1 MKNKLY
7 YILAVLYI
15 LMFGFILYI
24 NGAFTGE
31 VTSVSNLMINIGF
44 LVVIGILFLISF
56 LSFSRLNQV
65 TDELV
70 AVADEM
76 QNKHEA
82 FLKNLWPEYR
92 QRKDV
97 FSNFAL
103 KQQFEK
109 YQKRI
114 AVHTTSKGTVTEAC
128 PIEEYINEDFLDQIG
143 RTYFNSSMPGTLTG
157 LGILGTF
164 LGLTLGMSSF
174 AGNDIFTISDNIGPL
189 LDGMKVAFHTSVY
202 GIFFSL
208 VYTFVYRSLM
218 SDAYEKLERFQS
230 AFKECTAPVVS
241 TTDENMSAMLIYQ
254 ANMANSLK
262 SIMELLK
269 GNAAEQVKGVDQI
282 VQQFMNR
289 LSDTMSTDFDNLG
302 KSLNQACE
310 AQSAYAR
317 NFQRLEESTRLLL
330 EASRTMHDTING
342 ALERQ
347 TEIEEK
353 LSSVCDDITN
363 ELYTFDQMRNMYEK

>member
-44 LVVIGILFLISF
+44 LVAIGILFLISF

-65 TDELV
+65 TDELM

-82 FLKNLWPEYR
+82 FQKNLWPEYR

-97 FSNFAL
+97 FSNLAL

-114 AVHTTSKGTVTEAC
+114 AAHTTSKGTVTEAC
-128 PIEEYINEDFLDQIG
+128 SIEEYINEDFLDQTG

-174 AGNDIFTISDNIGPL
+174 TGNDIFTISDNIGPL

-218 SDAYEKLERFQS
+218 SDAYEKLEIFQS

-262 SIMELLK
+262 AIMELLK
-269 GNAAEQVKGVDQI
+269 GNAAEQARGVDQI

-289 LSDTMSTDFDNLG
+289 MSDTMSADFDNLG